1 MVRVTG
7 KLTDEMG
14 ERLVTGVM
22 LDDGPARF
30 AHISDQGGT
39 GLNHWYLVRL
49 SEGRNREVRRM
60 FEAVGLVVS
69 PADPGA
75 VRRPRAAARP
85 EARRK
90 VRNEP
95 GIGAGVAPS
104 PEARAAEGGREGG
117 VFTRPRQKVRAAKRP
132 SITGSKEGKPGGWIR
147 PYRSPASKGPW
158 KRYPPL
164 TLRDFP
170 SNERKK

>member
-7 KLTDEMG
+7 ELTDEMG

-69 PADPGA
+69 RLIR
-75 VRRPRAAARP
+75 VRFGDLELPRGL
-85 EARRK
+85 RRGGK

-132 SITGSKEGKPGGWIR
+132 SITGSKEGKPGG
-147 PYRSPASKGPW
+147 
-158 KRYPPL
+158 
-164 TLRDFP
+164 
-170 SNERKK
+170 